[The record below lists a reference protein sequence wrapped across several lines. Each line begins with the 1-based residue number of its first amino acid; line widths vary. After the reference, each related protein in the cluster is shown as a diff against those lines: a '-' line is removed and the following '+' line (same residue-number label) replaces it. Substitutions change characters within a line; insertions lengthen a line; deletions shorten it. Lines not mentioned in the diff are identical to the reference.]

1 MIPVIEQVAPALLS
15 SYINNATGTSP
26 SSKQPGVASMGMQ
39 THSTFS
45 DHLLHFVTNCASLP
59 ILSPYQ
65 YRTLDTLLARGL
77 RAVDCFHIC
86 TGLP

>member
-1 MIPVIEQVAPALLS
+1 MIVEPVAPALLS

-26 SSKQPGVASMGMQ
+26 SSKQQGVASMGMQ
-39 THSTFS
+39 IHSTLP
-45 DHLLHFVTNCASLP
+45 DPLLHFITNCASFP

-77 RAVDCFHIC
+77 HVVDCFHIC
-86 TGLP
+86 K